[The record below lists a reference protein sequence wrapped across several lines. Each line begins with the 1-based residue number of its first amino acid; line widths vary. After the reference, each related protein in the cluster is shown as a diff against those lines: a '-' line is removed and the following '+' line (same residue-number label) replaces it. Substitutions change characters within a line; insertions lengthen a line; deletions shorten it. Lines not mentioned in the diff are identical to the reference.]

1 MVTRE
6 KPVSCINDI
15 IEFISVNDSLINL
28 LGPYFPVKGTLRST
42 CCCDGDH
49 QKDGNSVLDKDMM
62 LFLKTRDYRTKCIG
76 MDLMKVAYD
85 SDNIEA
91 SVGFSQLLS
100 FEWTKSDLNAFSEDQ
115 RIDDFRMRNLKK
127 ELMYAFSVS
136 NHLDTLLSLNR
147 NPFTPYPNPYYIF
160 SDICTRMNH
169 GGISLPESYEALE
182 EYIENARKL
191 VSLLENNKTTTD
203 HQEKKRRMESFAHA
217 NNVIDS
223 LVEVCDQWKEERDI
237 VTQQDYFMR
246 IHTLQVELMK
256 ILSTKCSAHYVEEKK
271 GQFDILSLVCIMRD
285 PFSKLMNFL
294 RMSSPFSYLHT
305 PTDNWYI
312 TILAV
317 IQQYYVLAIHEV
329 IMYLVVFVMT
339 YHFGINRVPIM
350 IRSSNMF

>member
-28 LGPYFPVKGTLRST
+28 LGPYSPVKGTLRST
-42 CCCDGDH
+42 CCCDGHH
-49 QKDGNSVLDKDMM
+49 QKDDDSVMDKDMM
-62 LFLKTRDYRTKCIG
+62 LFLKTRDYRTKRIG
-76 MDLMKVAYD
+76 MNLMKVAYN

-91 SVGFSQLLS
+91 SDGFSKLLS
-100 FEWTKSDLNAFSEDQ
+100 FEWTKSELYAFIKDQ
-115 RIDDFRMRNLKK
+115 RNDDVIMRGLKK
-127 ELMYAFSVS
+127 DLMYAFSVS
-136 NHLDTLLSLNR
+136 NHLDTLLSHNR

-160 SDICTRMNH
+160 SGICTRMNH
-169 GGISLPESYEALE
+169 GGISLPESYEAMKK
-182 EYIENARKL
+182 YIENVRKL

-203 HQEKKRRMESFAHA
+203 HQEKKRRIESYAHA
-217 NNVIDS
+217 NSVIDS
-223 LVEVCDQWKEERDI
+223 LVEVCDQWKKERDI
-237 VTQQDYFMR
+237 LTQQDCFMR

-256 ILSTKCSAHYVEEKK
+256 ILSTECSAHYVEERK
-271 GQFDILSLVCIMRD
+271 GQFDILSLVCIIRD

-294 RMSSPFSYLHT
+294 QMSSPFSYLHT

-317 IQQYYVLAIHEV
+317 IQQYYVLAIHEI

-339 YHFGINRVPIM
+339 YHFGINTLPIM